1 MIHLGGVMLILDLHH
16 QGLSVSAIARQTGMD
31 RKTVRKAI
39 QRGLVIPAYS
49 PRLARATVLDGY
61 LDFVQERMTRL
72 PGLSV
77 SRLFREMKALGYSG
91 GYSTLKN
98 QVRRIRPRTRS
109 GYEHRFETP
118 SGQQAQVDF
127 AYFKVLFTDAPETS
141 HVVWLFSMVLA
152 HSRYLWACF
161 VAHQDL
167 QSVIR
172 CHVAA
177 FAHFKGVPRE
187 ILYDQMKTAVLS
199 SGGEGPI
206 VYNASLVA
214 LASHYG
220 FRPKACQPYRA
231 QTKGKV
237 ERPFRTIRQ
246 DFFLGRT
253 FRNLADL
260 NAQLAQ
266 WLMEVANA
274 RVHGTTNR
282 MVLKAFAQ
290 EQSTLQPLPA
300 GAYQATLKLERRISH
315 DGMVS
320 VEGNLYSVPDST
332 RRRVVEVH
340 ILPNEIHILEEN
352 RLVATH
358 PVLEGHRQRSLLS
371 GHRQAY
377 TKTLRIRAEPDPA
390 GFLQD
395 SGGQVVRRSLA
406 FYAAIAQYLAKGER
420 T

>member
-1 MIHLGGVMLILDLHH
+1 RQSTSRNSGWSRWWQSTSNSSVLLEPPYAEPHVRWCERAEGVTPH
-16 QGLSVSAIARQTGMD
+16 
-31 RKTVRKAI
+31 
-39 QRGLVIPAYS
+39 P
-49 PRLARATVLDGY
+49 
-61 LDFVQERMTRL
+61 
-72 PGLSV
+72 
-77 SRLFREMKALGYSG
+77 
-91 GYSTLKN
+91 
-98 QVRRIRPRTRS
+98 TRS
-109 GYEHRFETP
+109 
-118 SGQQAQVDF
+118 
-127 AYFKVLFTDAPETS
+127 
-141 HVVWLFSMVLA
+141 
-152 HSRYLWACF
+152 
-161 VAHQDL
+161 HQDL

-177 FAHFKGVPRE
+177 FAHFQGVPRE

-340 ILPNEIHILEEN
+340 ILPDEIHILEEN

-358 PVLEGHRQRSLLS
+358 PVLEGHRQRSLLP

-395 SGGQVVRRSLA
+395 SGGRVVRRSLA